1 MQAKVRNY
9 VAKIN
14 FAFNKR
20 QQPTDIPGFSQVN
33 FHNRGKKI
41 TYCGNNTT
49 GRLPSQKQ
57 QYRIVILVEGKG

>member
-20 QQPTDIPGFSQVN
+20 QQPTDIPGFSQVH

-49 GRLPSQKQ
+49 ENLPK
-57 QYRIVILVEGKG
+57 